1 MVRGYDEV
9 KLGNVDLYRDEVER
23 QRAKLT
29 TGRLQGTAL
38 RIVG

>member
-1 MVRGYDEV
+1 MVRGYAEV

-23 QRAKLT
+23 QRAQLT
-29 TGRLQGTAL
+29 NGRLQSAVL